1 MPSQEA
7 AQAKGVI
14 LHQAKNALWLYGF
27 VRSGFTLF
35 FDFAIWDKIKIL
47 FGSSGGIISQGD
59 TGSNHSVFLGFTIG
73 LILNSPI
80 RWVPQDC

>member
-1 MPSQEA
+1 M
-7 AQAKGVI
+7 
-14 LHQAKNALWLYGF
+14 
-27 VRSGFTLF
+27 RSGFTLF
-35 FDFAIWDKIKIL
+35 FDFEIWDKIKIV
-47 FGSSGGIISQGD
+47 FVSSGGIISQGD